1 MEAPALLLIDFWRL
15 PSTDVLTKRTDNL
28 SSRTLVNNSDVYED
42 FQNGSWYL
50 ELQAFIFLPSALGNH
65 PDTVGVPIA
74 WVQMF
79 GSNLRNGAAIE
90 LAQTTWARKF
100 QNQRPTNECWKQ
112 MIKCMTRQQGGRSNN
127 SENKD
132 PTGAWGTIPP
142 RWGQSKTRVENTRGQ
157 LRLRA

>member
-28 SSRTLVNNSDVYED
+28 SSRTLVNNSDFYED

-65 PDTVGVPIA
+65 PGNHPESKCLVLIWEMEP
-74 WVQMF
+74 Q
-79 GSNLRNGAAIE
+79 
-90 LAQTTWARKF
+90 
-100 QNQRPTNECWKQ
+100 QNWPRPPEPESSRTKDQQCWKQ
-112 MIKCMTRQQGGRSNN
+112 MIKSKTRQQGGRSNN

-132 PTGAWGTIPP
+132 PTGARGTIPP

>member
-42 FQNGSWYL
+42 FQNDSWYL
-50 ELQAFIFLPSALGNH
+50 ELQAFILLPSALENP
-65 PDTVGVPIA
+65 PDTVGVTKAKCLVLIWEMEP
-74 WVQMF
+74 Q
-79 GSNLRNGAAIE
+79 
-90 LAQTTWARKF
+90 
-100 QNQRPTNECWKQ
+100 QNWPRPPEPESSRTKDQQCWKQ
-112 MIKCMTRQQGGRSNN
+112 MNKRKTRQQGGRSSN

-142 RWGQSKTRVENTRGQ
+142 RWRQSKTQVENTRGQ